1 MKKPIA
7 RSLLSTVRISG
18 AGTWWSTKPG
28 RKPNAPVAAVDAA
41 DTVVVV
47 VVAAEAVGVI
57 AAVAVVVVV
66 VAAAVAVTVVVV
78 GIAVAAAIAVIA
90 GSFLAP
96 LFRSCFFVRDG
107 LRLEYLLFTLLQA
120 LSRTLPQIFAPV
132 RSAFIHRPK

>member
-41 DTVVVV
+41 DTVAA
-47 VVAAEAVGVI
+47 VAAEAVGVI

>member
-41 DTVVVV
+41 DTAA

-57 AAVAVVVVV
+57 AAVAAVVVV